1 MAQTFVTKI
10 WLFLFLPLQ
19 LASCQNH
26 NSNNKDMNE
35 PEYEWGISVNA
46 PIGYPIH
53 VYAGRVGPQYITSD
67 LWCST
72 EEPDWGSAYVNEGND
87 PNELPKDI
95 DIVWFSFIENCFYNL
110 QASLDYE
117 KIEKLFKEGFE
128 QRIRYGELHHTT
140 YNGLVVGLAP
150 GGTVVVWV
158 GKGYSPITEVGRFQA
173 SRTYLTETSDMDSH
187 ERLIF
192 DKEYRKSIATAS
204 NIVPLEVQ
212 KANEGKPIPYNLW
225 DRYAETQYRWYP
237 TFEIPDGKMG
247 DVFFQYWNGE
257 ANTIFYTD
265 LEPTTER
272 ETILKPKVC
281 QEPIGKLPLYKE
293 ISINYKAFDGIKYA
307 ATITFDWE
315 QSAETYKKVFGEHPE
330 EVTAQLYF
338 RLNRNNT
345 HVTTRLIG
353 SNGKDLIIEPK
364 NISIAEINQNRAP
377 FD

>member
-1 MAQTFVTKI
+1 MAQTFVRKI

-53 VYAGRVGPQYITSD
+53 VYAGRVGPEYIMSD

-87 PNELPKDI
+87 PKELPKDI

-173 SRTYLTETSDMDSH
+173 SQIYLTETSDMDSH

-192 DKEYRKSIATAS
+192 DKEYRKSIATAP

-293 ISINYKAFDGIKYA
+293 ISINYKAFNGIKYA

>member
-1 MAQTFVTKI
+1 MAQTFVRKI

-26 NSNNKDMNE
+26 NSNNKNMNGQ
-35 PEYEWGISVNA
+35 EYEWGISVNA

-53 VYAGRVGPQYITSD
+53 VYAGRVGPQYIMSD

-128 QRIRYGELHHTT
+128 QRIRYRELHHTT

-272 ETILKPKVC
+272 EAILKPKVC

>member
-1 MAQTFVTKI
+1 MAQTCVRKI

-87 PNELPKDI
+87 PKELPKDI

-173 SRTYLTETSDMDSH
+173 SRTYLTKTSDMDSH
-187 ERLIF
+187 ELLIF
-192 DKEYRKSIATAS
+192 DKEYRKSIATAP
-204 NIVPLEVQ
+204 NIVPLKVQ

-247 DVFFQYWNGE
+247 DVFFRYWNGE

-281 QEPIGKLPLYKE
+281 QEPIEKLPLYKK
-293 ISINYKAFDGIKYA
+293 ISINYKAVDGIKYA

-345 HVTTRLIG
+345 HVTTHLIG

>member
-173 SRTYLTETSDMDSH
+173 SQIYLTETSDMDSH

-192 DKEYRKSIATAS
+192 DKEYRKSLATAP

-247 DVFFQYWNGE
+247 DVFFRYWNGE

-281 QEPIGKLPLYKE
+281 QEPIEKLPLYKK

>member
-1 MAQTFVTKI
+1 MAQTFVRKI

-87 PNELPKDI
+87 PKELPKDI

-173 SRTYLTETSDMDSH
+173 SQIYLTETSDMDSH

-192 DKEYRKSIATAS
+192 DKEYRKSLATAP

-247 DVFFQYWNGE
+247 DVFFRYWNGE

-281 QEPIGKLPLYKE
+281 QEPIEKLPLYKK
-293 ISINYKAFDGIKYA
+293 ISINYKAVDGIKYA

-315 QSAETYKKVFGEHPE
+315 QSVETYKKVFGEHPE

-345 HVTTRLIG
+345 HVTTHLIG

>member
-1 MAQTFVTKI
+1 MAQTFVRKI

-53 VYAGRVGPQYITSD
+53 VYAGRVGPEYIMSD

-87 PNELPKDI
+87 PKELPKDI

-110 QASLDYE
+110 QAPLDYE

-128 QRIRYGELHHTT
+128 QRIRYGELRHTT

-173 SRTYLTETSDMDSH
+173 SQIYLTETSDMDSH

-192 DKEYRKSIATAS
+192 DKEYRKSLATAP

-247 DVFFQYWNGE
+247 DVFFRYWNGE

-272 ETILKPKVC
+272 EAILKPKVC

-315 QSAETYKKVFGEHPE
+315 QSAEIYKKVFGEHPE

-345 HVTTRLIG
+345 HVTTHLIG

>member
-72 EEPDWGSAYVNEGND
+72 KEPDWGSAYVNEGND

-173 SRTYLTETSDMDSH
+173 SQIYLTETSDMDSH

-192 DKEYRKSIATAS
+192 DKEYRKSLATAP

-293 ISINYKAFDGIKYA
+293 ISINYKAFDGIKYS

>member
-53 VYAGRVGPQYITSD
+53 VYAGRVGPEYIMSD

-72 EEPDWGSAYVNEGND
+72 KEPDWGSAYVNEGND
-87 PNELPKDI
+87 PKELPKDI

-173 SRTYLTETSDMDSH
+173 SQIYLTETSDMDSH

-192 DKEYRKSIATAS
+192 DKEYRKSLATAP

-247 DVFFQYWNGE
+247 DVFFRYWNGE

-281 QEPIGKLPLYKE
+281 QEPIEKLPLYKK
-293 ISINYKAFDGIKYA
+293 ISINYKAVDGIKYA

-315 QSAETYKKVFGEHPE
+315 QSAETYRKVFGEHPE

>member
-1 MAQTFVTKI
+1 MAQTFVRKI

-53 VYAGRVGPQYITSD
+53 VYAGRVGPEYIMSD

-87 PNELPKDI
+87 PKELPKDI

-128 QRIRYGELHHTT
+128 QRIRYGELRHTT

-192 DKEYRKSIATAS
+192 DKEYRKSLATAP

-315 QSAETYKKVFGEHPE
+315 QSAETYRKVLGEHTE

-345 HVTTRLIG
+345 HVTTHLIG

>member
-1 MAQTFVTKI
+1 MAQTFLRKI

-87 PNELPKDI
+87 PKELPKDI

-173 SRTYLTETSDMDSH
+173 SQIYLTETSDMDSH

-192 DKEYRKSIATAS
+192 DKEYRKSLATAP

-247 DVFFQYWNGE
+247 DVFFRYWNGE

-281 QEPIGKLPLYKE
+281 QEPIEKLPLYKK
-293 ISINYKAFDGIKYA
+293 ISINYKAVDGIKYA
-307 ATITFDWE
+307 ATITFDSE
-315 QSAETYKKVFGEHPE
+315 QSAETYRKVFGEHPE

-345 HVTTRLIG
+345 HVTTHLIG

>member
-1 MAQTFVTKI
+1 MAQTFVRKI

-87 PNELPKDI
+87 PKELPKDI

-110 QASLDYE
+110 QAPLDYE

-173 SRTYLTETSDMDSH
+173 SQIYLTETSDMDSH

-192 DKEYRKSIATAS
+192 DKEYRKSLATAP

-364 NISIAEINQNRAP
+364 SISIAEINQNRAP

>member
-1 MAQTFVTKI
+1 MAQTFVRKI

-53 VYAGRVGPQYITSD
+53 VYAGRVGPEYIMSD

-87 PNELPKDI
+87 PKELPKDI

-173 SRTYLTETSDMDSH
+173 SQIYLTETSDMDSH

-192 DKEYRKSIATAS
+192 DKEYRKSLATAP

>member
-1 MAQTFVTKI
+1 MKRL
-10 WLFLFLPLQ
+10 LFLLL
-19 LASCQNH
+19 LSISLTHCQN
-26 NSNNKDMNE
+26 NIPKEEAMNE

-53 VYAGRVGPQYITSD
+53 VYAGKVGSQYIIRE
-67 LWCST
+67 LWSST
-72 EEPDWGSAYVNEGND
+72 EEPDWGEAYANEGD
-87 PNELPKDI
+87 YSKELPKDI
-95 DIVWFSFIENCFYNL
+95 DIVWFSFIENCFYKL
-110 QASLDYE
+110 RAPLDYE

-128 QRIRYGELHHTT
+128 QRIRYGELRHIT
-140 YNGLVVGLAP
+140 YDGLVVGLAP

-158 GKGYSPITEVGRFQA
+158 GYGYSPITEVGRFQA
-173 SRTYLTETSDMDSH
+173 SRTYLTYLTETSDMDSH

-192 DKEYRKSIATAS
+192 DKEYRKSIATAP

-225 DRYAETQYRWYP
+225 DHYAETQYRWYP

-247 DVFFQYWNGE
+247 DVFFRYWNGE

-281 QEPIGKLPLYKE
+281 QEPIGKLPLYKK
-293 ISINYKAFDGIKYA
+293 ISINYKAADGIKYA
-307 ATITFDWE
+307 AIITFDWE
-315 QSAETYKKVFGEHPE
+315 QSAEAYKKVFGEHPQ

-364 NISIAEINQNRAP
+364 NISIGEIDQNRAP

>member
-1 MAQTFVTKI
+1 MAQTFVRKI

-26 NSNNKDMNE
+26 NSNNKDMNGQ
-35 PEYEWGISVNA
+35 EYEWGISVNA

-53 VYAGRVGPQYITSD
+53 VYAGRVGPEYIMSD

-87 PNELPKDI
+87 PKELPKDI

-128 QRIRYGELHHTT
+128 QRIRYRELHHTT

-173 SRTYLTETSDMDSH
+173 SQIYLTETSDMDSH

-192 DKEYRKSIATAS
+192 DKEYRKSLATAP

-212 KANEGKPIPYNLW
+212 KVNEGKPIPYNLW

>member
-1 MAQTFVTKI
+1 MAQTFVRKI

-26 NSNNKDMNE
+26 NSNNKDMNGQ
-35 PEYEWGISVNA
+35 EYEWGISVNA

-53 VYAGRVGPQYITSD
+53 VYAGRVGPEYIMSD

-87 PNELPKDI
+87 PKELPKDI

-173 SRTYLTETSDMDSH
+173 SQIYLTETSDMDSH

-192 DKEYRKSIATAS
+192 DKEYRKSLATAP

-272 ETILKPKVC
+272 EAILKPKVC

-307 ATITFDWE
+307 ATITLDWE

-364 NISIAEINQNRAP
+364 SISIAEINQNRAP

>member
-87 PNELPKDI
+87 PKELPKDI

-110 QASLDYE
+110 QAPLDYE

-128 QRIRYGELHHTT
+128 QRIRYGELRHTT

-173 SRTYLTETSDMDSH
+173 AQIYLTETSDMDSH

-293 ISINYKAFDGIKYA
+293 ISINYKAFNGIKYA

>member
-1 MAQTFVTKI
+1 MAQTFVRKI

-53 VYAGRVGPQYITSD
+53 VYAGRVGPEYIMSD

-87 PNELPKDI
+87 PKELPKDI
-95 DIVWFSFIENCFYNL
+95 YIVWFSFIENCFYNL

-140 YNGLVVGLAP
+140 YNGLVVGLAT

>member
-192 DKEYRKSIATAS
+192 DKEYRKSLATAP

-315 QSAETYKKVFGEHPE
+315 QSAETYRKVFGEHTE

-345 HVTTRLIG
+345 HVTTHLIG

>member
-173 SRTYLTETSDMDSH
+173 SQIYLTETSDMDSH

-192 DKEYRKSIATAS
+192 DKEYRKSLATAP

>member
-1 MAQTFVTKI
+1 MAQTFLRKI

-26 NSNNKDMNE
+26 NSNNKDMNGQ
-35 PEYEWGISVNA
+35 EYEWGISVNA

-87 PNELPKDI
+87 PKELPKDI

-173 SRTYLTETSDMDSH
+173 SQIYLTETSDMDSH

-192 DKEYRKSIATAS
+192 DKEYRKSLATAP

-247 DVFFQYWNGE
+247 DVFFRYWNGE

-315 QSAETYKKVFGEHPE
+315 QSAEIYKKVFGEHPE

-345 HVTTRLIG
+345 HVTTHLIG

-364 NISIAEINQNRAP
+364 SISIAEINQNRAP

>member
-1 MAQTFVTKI
+1 MAQTFVRKI

-53 VYAGRVGPQYITSD
+53 VYARRVGPQYIMSD

-87 PNELPKDI
+87 PKELPKNI

-110 QASLDYE
+110 QAPLDYE
-117 KIEKLFKEGFE
+117 KIEKLFKKGFE
-128 QRIRYGELHHTT
+128 QRIRYGELRHTT

-192 DKEYRKSIATAS
+192 DKEYRKSLATAP

-315 QSAETYKKVFGEHPE
+315 QSAETYRKVFGEHTE

-345 HVTTRLIG
+345 HVTTHLIG

>member
-1 MAQTFVTKI
+1 MKRL
-10 WLFLFLPLQ
+10 LFLLL
-19 LASCQNH
+19 LSISLTHCQN
-26 NSNNKDMNE
+26 NIPKEEAMNE
-35 PEYEWGISVNA
+35 PEYKWGVSVNA
-46 PIGYPIH
+46 PIGYPVH
-53 VYAGRVGPQYITSD
+53 VYAGRVGPQHIIRE

-72 EEPDWGSAYVNEGND
+72 EEPDWGEAYANEGND
-87 PNELPKDI
+87 PKELPKDI

-110 QASLDYE
+110 QAPLDYE

-128 QRIRYGELHHTT
+128 QRIRYGELRHIT
-140 YNGLVVGLAP
+140 YDGLVVGLAP

-173 SRTYLTETSDMDSH
+173 SRTYLTKTSDMDSH
-187 ERLIF
+187 ELLIF
-192 DKEYRKSIATAS
+192 DKEYRKSIATAP

-247 DVFFQYWNGE
+247 DVFFRYWNGE

-281 QEPIGKLPLYKE
+281 QEPIEKLPLYKK
-293 ISINYKAFDGIKYA
+293 ISINYKAVDGIKYA
-307 ATITFDWE
+307 ATITFDSE
-315 QSAETYKKVFGEHPE
+315 QSAETYRKVFGEHPE

-345 HVTTRLIG
+345 HVTTHLIG

>member
-1 MAQTFVTKI
+1 MAQTFVRKI

-53 VYAGRVGPQYITSD
+53 VYAGRVGPEYIMSD

-87 PNELPKDI
+87 PKELPKDI

-110 QASLDYE
+110 QAPLDYE

-158 GKGYSPITEVGRFQA
+158 GKGYSPITEVGRFQT
-173 SRTYLTETSDMDSH
+173 SQIYLTETSDMDSH

-192 DKEYRKSIATAS
+192 DKEYRKSLATAP

-364 NISIAEINQNRAP
+364 SISIAEINQNRAP

>member
-1 MAQTFVTKI
+1 MKKTL
-10 WLFLFLPLQ
+10 LFLLLTLQ
-19 LASCQNH
+19 LASCQN
-26 NSNNKDMNE
+26 NIPKEEAMNE

-53 VYAGRVGPQYITSD
+53 VYAGKVGRQYIMSD

-87 PNELPKDI
+87 PKELPKDI

-110 QASLDYE
+110 QAPLDYE

-128 QRIRYGELHHTT
+128 RRIRYGELRHTT
-140 YNGLVVGLAP
+140 YDGLVVGLAP

-173 SRTYLTETSDMDSH
+173 SQIYLTETSDMDSH

-192 DKEYRKSIATAS
+192 DKEYRKSIATAP

-212 KANEGKPIPYNLW
+212 KANEGKLIPYNLW
-225 DRYAETQYRWYP
+225 DHYAETQYRWYP

-293 ISINYKAFDGIKYA
+293 ISINYKAADGIKYS

-315 QSAETYKKVFGEHPE
+315 QSAEAYKKVFGEHPQ

-364 NISIAEINQNRAP
+364 NISIAEINQDRAP

>member
-19 LASCQNH
+19 IASCQNH

-173 SRTYLTETSDMDSH
+173 SQIYLTETSDMDSH

-192 DKEYRKSIATAS
+192 DKEYRKSLATAP

-281 QEPIGKLPLYKE
+281 QEPIEKLPLYKK

>member
-1 MAQTFVTKI
+1 
-10 WLFLFLPLQ
+10 
-19 LASCQNH
+19 
-26 NSNNKDMNE
+26 MNE

-53 VYAGRVGPQYITSD
+53 VYAGRVGPEYIMSD

-128 QRIRYGELHHTT
+128 QRIRYGELRHTT

-173 SRTYLTETSDMDSH
+173 SQIYLTETSDMDSH

-192 DKEYRKSIATAS
+192 DKEYRKSLATAP

-272 ETILKPKVC
+272 EAILKPKVC

-345 HVTTRLIG
+345 HVTTHLIG

>member
-1 MAQTFVTKI
+1 
-10 WLFLFLPLQ
+10 
-19 LASCQNH
+19 
-26 NSNNKDMNE
+26 
-35 PEYEWGISVNA
+35 
-46 PIGYPIH
+46 
-53 VYAGRVGPQYITSD
+53 
-67 LWCST
+67 
-72 EEPDWGSAYVNEGND
+72 
-87 PNELPKDI
+87 DI

-110 QASLDYE
+110 QAPLDYE

-128 QRIRYGELHHTT
+128 QRIRYGELRHIT
-140 YNGLVVGLAP
+140 YDGLVVGLAP

-173 SRTYLTETSDMDSH
+173 SRTYLTKTSDMDSH
-187 ERLIF
+187 ELLIF
-192 DKEYRKSIATAS
+192 DKEYRKSIATAP
-204 NIVPLEVQ
+204 NIVPLKVQ

-247 DVFFQYWNGE
+247 DVFFRYWNGE

-281 QEPIGKLPLYKE
+281 QEPIGKLPLYKK
-293 ISINYKAFDGIKYA
+293 ISINYKAFDGIKYS

>member
-1 MAQTFVTKI
+1 
-10 WLFLFLPLQ
+10 
-19 LASCQNH
+19 
-26 NSNNKDMNE
+26 MNE

-53 VYAGRVGPQYITSD
+53 VYAGRVGPEYIMSD

-87 PNELPKDI
+87 PKELPKDI

-192 DKEYRKSIATAS
+192 DKEYRKSLATAP

-315 QSAETYKKVFGEHPE
+315 QSAETYRKVFGEHTE

-364 NISIAEINQNRAP
+364 SISIAEINQNRAP

>member
-173 SRTYLTETSDMDSH
+173 SQIYLTETSDMDSH

-192 DKEYRKSIATAS
+192 DKEYRKSLATAP

-345 HVTTRLIG
+345 HVTTHLIG

>member
-1 MAQTFVTKI
+1 MAQTFVRKI

-87 PNELPKDI
+87 PKELPKDI

-128 QRIRYGELHHTT
+128 QRIRYGELRHTT
-140 YNGLVVGLAP
+140 YDGLVVGLAT

-173 SRTYLTETSDMDSH
+173 SQIYLTETSDMDSH

-192 DKEYRKSIATAS
+192 DKEYRKSLATAP

-247 DVFFQYWNGE
+247 DVFFRYWNGE

-281 QEPIGKLPLYKE
+281 QEPIEKLPLYKK
-293 ISINYKAFDGIKYA
+293 ISINYKAVDGIKYA

-345 HVTTRLIG
+345 HVTTHLIG

>member
-72 EEPDWGSAYVNEGND
+72 EEPDWGSAYVNEEND

-173 SRTYLTETSDMDSH
+173 SQIYLTETSDMDSH

-192 DKEYRKSIATAS
+192 DKEYRKSLATAP

-293 ISINYKAFDGIKYA
+293 ISINYKAFDGIKYS

>member
-1 MAQTFVTKI
+1 MAQTFVRKI

-53 VYAGRVGPQYITSD
+53 VYAGRVGSEYIMSD

-72 EEPDWGSAYVNEGND
+72 KEPDWGSAYVNEGND
-87 PNELPKDI
+87 PKELPKDI

-192 DKEYRKSIATAS
+192 DKEYRKSLATAP

-247 DVFFQYWNGE
+247 DVFFRYWNGE

-281 QEPIGKLPLYKE
+281 QEPIEKLPLYKK
-293 ISINYKAFDGIKYA
+293 ISINYKAVDGIKYA

-315 QSAETYKKVFGEHPE
+315 QSAETYRKVFGEHPE

-345 HVTTRLIG
+345 HVTTHLIG

>member
-53 VYAGRVGPQYITSD
+53 VYAGRVGPEYITSD

-173 SRTYLTETSDMDSH
+173 SQIYLTETSDMDSH

-192 DKEYRKSIATAS
+192 DKEYRKSLATAP

-272 ETILKPKVC
+272 EAILKPKVC

-293 ISINYKAFDGIKYA
+293 ISINYKAFDGIKYS

>member
-1 MAQTFVTKI
+1 MAQTFLRKI

-87 PNELPKDI
+87 PKELPKDI

-173 SRTYLTETSDMDSH
+173 SQIYLTETSDMDSH

-192 DKEYRKSIATAS
+192 DKEYRKSLATAP

-247 DVFFQYWNGE
+247 DVFFRYWNGE

-281 QEPIGKLPLYKE
+281 QEPIEKLPLYKK
-293 ISINYKAFDGIKYA
+293 ISINYKAVDGIKYA

-345 HVTTRLIG
+345 HVTTHLIG

>member
-128 QRIRYGELHHTT
+128 QRIRYGELRHTT

-192 DKEYRKSIATAS
+192 DKEYRKSLATAP

-315 QSAETYKKVFGEHPE
+315 QSAETYRKVFGEHTE

-345 HVTTRLIG
+345 HVTTHLIG
-353 SNGKDLIIEPK
+353 STGKDLIIEPK

>member
-1 MAQTFVTKI
+1 MKRL
-10 WLFLFLPLQ
+10 LFLLL
-19 LASCQNH
+19 LSVLLTHCQN
-26 NSNNKDMNE
+26 NIPKEEAMNE

-128 QRIRYGELHHTT
+128 QRIRYGELRHIT
-140 YNGLVVGLAP
+140 YDGLVVGLAP

-158 GKGYSPITEVGRFQA
+158 GYGYSPITEVGRFQA
-173 SRTYLTETSDMDSH
+173 SRTYLTKTSDMDSH
-187 ERLIF
+187 ELLIF
-192 DKEYRKSIATAS
+192 DKEYRKSIATAP

-225 DRYAETQYRWYP
+225 DHYAETQYRWYP

-247 DVFFQYWNGE
+247 DVFFRYWNGE

-272 ETILKPKVC
+272 EAILKPKVC

-345 HVTTRLIG
+345 HVTTHLIG